1 MYLVVKKKHP
11 KIFTFYIFLNS
22 KASQRNF
29 RESNF
34 AFDSI
39 TKIYLNNIHQYDVPH
54 LTQPGRLGCPILYQE
69 FVLEV
74 MGPKLA

>member
-1 MYLVVKKKHP
+1 M
-11 KIFTFYIFLNS
+11 
-22 KASQRNF
+22 
-29 RESNF
+29 ESNF